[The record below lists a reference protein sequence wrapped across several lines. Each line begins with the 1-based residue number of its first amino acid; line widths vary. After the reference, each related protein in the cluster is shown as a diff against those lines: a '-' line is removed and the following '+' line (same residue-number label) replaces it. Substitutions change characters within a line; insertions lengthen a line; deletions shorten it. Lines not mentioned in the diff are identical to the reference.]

1 MLDGFSILPLKCSCF
16 YAFVAAA
23 TRKVNKYNNNDPE
36 SVGFY
41 EFLYSFAVV
50 AVSQIKSYCFD
61 PVLNE

>member
-41 EFLYSFAVV
+41 EIFV
-50 AVSQIKSYCFD
+50 
-61 PVLNE
+61 

>member
-41 EFLYSFAVV
+41 EFFC
-50 AVSQIKSYCFD
+50 I
-61 PVLNE
+61 VLQLLQSPK